1 MLKRPAASPQ
11 KHVTAVV
18 SPAFG
23 PVLGPVLAPVL
34 APAIGPVMVAIS
46 IAALAL
52 LSLMATPARADVWK
66 LDPQHTEIRFTWDHL
81 GLSRQS
87 GEMREVYGR
96 LQFAPTNPTAGE
108 VEITMLLSGL
118 STGVTALDTMLRSFD
133 YFYAK
138 QYPRI
143 TFRSTTVVPTGD
155 KTGQLT
161 GDLTIRGVTRPVVLD
176 VVWNFTGE
184 HPLAPYN
191 PVHRGVWV
199 TGFTASATLNRSAW
213 GITQAAPLISDK
225 IMIEINAEFTRVD

>member
-1 MLKRPAASPQ
+1 MLKRLAATPRRLVTAIAACWSPTIVAASC
-11 KHVTAVV
+11 V
-18 SPAFG
+18 
-23 PVLGPVLAPVL
+23 
-34 APAIGPVMVAIS
+34 
-46 IAALAL
+46 ALAL
-52 LSLMATPARADVWK
+52 LSLMPTTARADVWK
-66 LDPQHTEIRFTWDHL
+66 LDPQHTEIRFIWDHL

-118 STGVTALDTMLRSFD
+118 STGVTELDAMLRSFD
-133 YFYAK
+133 YFDAK
-138 QYPRI
+138 RYPRI

-161 GDLTIRGVTRPVVLD
+161 GDLMIRGVTKPVVLD
-176 VVWNFTGE
+176 VVWNYTGE

-213 GITQAAPLISDK
+213 GLTQAAPLVSDK
-225 IMIEINAEFTRVD
+225 ITIEINAEFTRVD